1 MATLFNLEIITPQGL
16 FLQEEVESLTIKLS
30 SGYRT
35 FLAKHLPL
43 IGAIEYDEM
52 HIMKNNNYSYFAV
65 HGGIINVTNE
75 KITLLVNNIEKLED
89 IDLERALKAKERA
102 LQRLQSKDPN
112 IDIKRAQLALN
123 KSLARI
129 NTVNY
134 QNKKI

>member
-1 MATLFNLEIITPQGL
+1 MIVIICIVSVLVLFGVLYYLFPVIQITGDSMSPTYHDGEIIIGTRLYKKDNLEVGD
-16 FLQEEVESLTIKLS
+16 V
-30 SGYRT
+30 Y
-35 FLAKHLPL
+35 
-43 IGAIEYDEM
+43 
-52 HIMKNNNYSYFAV
+52 
-65 HGGIINVTNE
+65 NVTDTGKNYAWNGTTWDE
-75 KITLLVNNIEKLED
+75 LGGD

>member
-1 MATLFNLEIITPQGL
+1 MAKLFNLEIITPQGL

-75 KITLLVNNIEKLED
+75 KITLLVNNIERLED

-112 IDIKRAQLALN
+112 IDIKQLEDDRN
-123 KSLARI
+123 SSTGNI
-129 NTVNY
+129 
-134 QNKKI
+134 